1 VQITFQGEP
10 GYDAGG
16 LLREFFAVMGRE
28 AFRPEA
34 RLFAPLSDESAT
46 CGVHPCPSRPK
57 LKSKAK
63 ANDAS
68 SKGKDKE
75 ADHDSGGG
83 GDQKKKTKTKKA
95 KKEGSK
101 RKGLLGWL
109 GGGGGAK
116 DDEAADVQQEKEALE
131 LYKAAGLFLA
141 YASTTAFGGSTNNKT
156 WRRGVVC
163 RVQEDGVGRG
173 GARLAA
179 PGRCAVHPQLP
190 QAAAGPPA
198 ALHRLANR

>member
-28 AFRPEA
+28 AFRSEA

-63 ANDAS
+63 AKANDAS
-68 SKGKDKE
+68 SKGKDKA
-75 ADHDSGGG
+75 ADHDSSGD
-83 GDQKKKTKTKKA
+83 DQKKKKMKKTKA

-109 GGGGGAK
+109 GGGAK
-116 DDEAADVQQEKEALE
+116 DDESADVQKEKEALE

-141 YASTTAFGGSTNNKT
+141 YASTIVTGGGWWVDK
-156 WRRGVVC
+156 
-163 RVQEDGVGRG
+163 
-173 GARLAA
+173 
-179 PGRCAVHPQLP
+179 
-190 QAAAGPPA
+190 
-198 ALHRLANR
+198 